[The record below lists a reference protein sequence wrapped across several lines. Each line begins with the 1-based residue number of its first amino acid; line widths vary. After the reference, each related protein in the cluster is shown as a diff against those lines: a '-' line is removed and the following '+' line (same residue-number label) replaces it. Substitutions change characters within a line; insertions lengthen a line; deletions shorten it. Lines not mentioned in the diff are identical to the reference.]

1 MTITISL
8 LFYFLFIPSWLD
20 TILRLGRNEMYVL
33 VFIAAL
39 LLSTIVL
46 RRRIIDFLWL
56 KAVIFGAAIGQLSAM
71 VAVAIY
77 SIYIPDGIKRIENS
91 FSAFGLETII
101 AADIY
106 LSFCLGGWVIGI
118 CVFSLAKILL
128 KEKRNQAGSI
138 RSKSIE
144 SIGSDSID

>member
-1 MTITISL
+1 MPINSRSLASLFVISWVTVIISL
-8 LFYFLFIPSWLD
+8 LFYFLFIPSWLNS
-20 TILRLGRNEMYVL
+20 ILQLGRNEIYVF
-33 VFIAAL
+33 VFITAL
-39 LLSTIVL
+39 LLSIIVL

-71 VAVAIY
+71 VAVVVY
-77 SIYIPDGIKRIENS
+77 SISIPDGIKRFENS
-91 FSAFGLETII
+91 FSAFGLETVI

-128 KEKRNQAGSI
+128 KEPLI
-138 RSKSIE
+138 IH
-144 SIGSDSID
+144 